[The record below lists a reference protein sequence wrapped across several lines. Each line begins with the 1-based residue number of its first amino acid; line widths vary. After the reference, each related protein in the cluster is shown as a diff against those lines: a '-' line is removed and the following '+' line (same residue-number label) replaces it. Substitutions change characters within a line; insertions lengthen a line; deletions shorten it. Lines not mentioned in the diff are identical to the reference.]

1 MAEQITGAVVWH
13 TNTSARYSNRYSD
26 HDAVLVGL
34 RLGED
39 LPIDTSGLDETTV
52 SVPCRKEIRHGQ
64 IVIIRGDAVYTVTGQ
79 KVVGR

>member
-13 TNTSARYSNRYSD
+13 TNTSASYSNRYSD

-39 LPIDTSGLDETTV
+39 LPIDTSGLDETAA
-52 SVPCRKEIRHGQ
+52 PAPAQKILRQGQ
-64 IVIIRGDAVYTVTGQ
+64 LIIIRGGSMYSITGMEI
-79 KVVGR
+79 KN

>member
-13 TNTSARYSNRYSD
+13 TNTSASYSNRYSD

-34 RLGED
+34 RLGEED
-39 LPIDTSGLDETTV
+39 PIDPSGLDQTTV

-64 IVIIRGDAVYTVTGQ
+64 IVIIRGDAVYTITG
-79 KVVGR
+79 VRL